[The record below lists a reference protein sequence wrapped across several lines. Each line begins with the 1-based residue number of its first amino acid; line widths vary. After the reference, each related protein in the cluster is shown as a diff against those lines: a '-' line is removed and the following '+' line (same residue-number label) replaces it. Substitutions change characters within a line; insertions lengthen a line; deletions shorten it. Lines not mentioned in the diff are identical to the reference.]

1 MSDELGHLD
10 RIDRLIL
17 DELSKSARLS
27 MAALA
32 DRVGLSKT
40 PVLARVRRLESE
52 GYILGYRAALNVG
65 KLGLAQVAFVQV
77 TLDDTTTESLN
88 AFNSAVREAP
98 EIEECHMIAGGF
110 DYLLKVR
117 TKDVATYR
125 KALGE
130 TIARLPHVAQT
141 STFMAMEVVK
151 ESR

>member
-1 MSDELGHLD
+1 MRENSDQLD
-10 RIDRLIL
+10 RIDLRIL

-32 DRVGLSKT
+32 ERVGLSKS
-40 PVLARVRRLESE
+40 PVLARVKRLEAD

-77 TLDDTTTESLN
+77 TLDSTTTEALD
-88 AFNSAVREAP
+88 AFNAAVRAAP
-98 EIEECHMIAGGF
+98 NIEECHMIAGGF

-117 TKDVATYR
+117 TKNMADYR

-130 TIARLPHVAQT
+130 TVARLPHVAQT
-141 STFMAMEVVK
+141 SSYMAMEVVK
-151 ESR
+151 ER